1 MTNQPSIYQ
10 IALERPEPGLA
21 GRLRVVIAQVAV
33 SDPTWCQTYDALVE
47 ATKVSGLR
55 HPETYVLE
63 HDAAQREP
71 VYIVSSSFELRE
83 AAATILRQASH
94 LGAQDQGASDL
105 DLVSAVIGAEVWL
118 AAVDADNLAYAA
130 AKGPDAISSAAAL
143 LARACG
149 QGVSTMPLDPDWPT
163 LRFPQQQIINVLE
176 HCRAW
181 SNHVLGEHAWG
192 EVTARVVTDLAFYA
206 GGGTKTHDASLLL
219 GVRMLDINPHTS

>member
-1 MTNQPSIYQ
+1 M
-10 IALERPEPGLA
+10 R
-21 GRLRVVIAQVAV
+21 
-33 SDPTWCQTYDALVE
+33 
-47 ATKVSGLR
+47 
-55 HPETYVLE
+55 
-63 HDAAQREP
+63 REP
-71 VYIVSSSFELRE
+71 IFIESSSFELRE

-94 LGAQDQGASDL
+94 LGAEDLGASDL

-130 AKGPDAISSAAAL
+130 AKGPDAIASAAAL

-163 LRFPQQQIINVLE
+163 LRFPQQQIISVLE

-181 SNHVLGEHAWG
+181 SDRIVGEHAWS
-192 EVTARVVTDLAFYA
+192 EVTARVVTDLAFVA

-219 GVRMLDINPHTS
+219 GIRMLDISPHIS